1 MTIQAIPVPKM
12 QWYSSMMM
20 NMMTDNP
27 QIAKRFTGFLHQKE
41 RILQYIAENK
51 G

>member
-1 MTIQAIPVPKM
+1 MTIQAIPVPKDAM
-12 QWYSSMMM
+12 VLIY
-20 NMMTDNP
+20 DDEYDDGKP